1 MKTILFKLF
10 EKYSEKTLI
19 SSGIIFTLLGSF
31 LAYTFNIRFDGIL
44 DLHVVNNTSLF
55 DALSDNLINV
65 ICLTLFLYIS
75 SKYIN
80 RKTRLIDIVSTAMVA
95 RTPLY
100 ILPIFNINKLITK
113 SSEELIEY
121 ADPELI
127 GEISP
132 LTWLTTI
139 TFGIITMIFI
149 IWYITL
155 LFNGFK
161 VASNAKGKVPI
172 VLFILSLLLAEIL
185 SKFLIIQLT

>member
-1 MKTILFKLF
+1 
-10 EKYSEKTLI
+10 
-19 SSGIIFTLLGSF
+19 
-31 LAYTFNIRFDGIL
+31 
-44 DLHVVNNTSLF
+44 
-55 DALSDNLINV
+55 
-65 ICLTLFLYIS
+65 
-75 SKYIN
+75 
-80 RKTRLIDIVSTAMVA
+80 MVA

-100 ILPIFNINKLITK
+100 ILPICNISNVITR

-121 ADPELI
+121 ANPELI
-127 GEISP
+127 SEISP
-132 LTWLTTI
+132 LSWFTTI